1 MAESG
6 ASASEMCALFGWS
19 KLETAEIYIRDANKR
34 IMVDSAFAR
43 LDEQRKLQSVSLQGR
58 ELGSETNRRKSP
70 EKPTRK

>member
-34 IMVDSAFAR
+34 VMVDNAFAR
-43 LDEQRKLQSVSLQGR
+43 LDEHRKLQSVSLQGS
-58 ELGSETNRRKSP
+58 ELGSETNRRKSR